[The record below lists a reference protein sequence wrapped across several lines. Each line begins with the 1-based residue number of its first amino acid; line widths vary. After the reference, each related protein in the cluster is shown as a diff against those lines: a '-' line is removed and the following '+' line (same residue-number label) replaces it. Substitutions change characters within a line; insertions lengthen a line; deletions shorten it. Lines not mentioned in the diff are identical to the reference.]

1 MDYAKYPLSS
11 ESPINTGASEKKM
24 KGEGYFAYSI
34 SEN

>member
-1 MDYAKYPLSS
+1 MDYAKYPSSS
-11 ESPINTGASEKKM
+11 ETPINTGSSEKKM